1 MVLRCSSRRSLRELT
16 VKKTGDSAG
25 HSNEIEGT
33 EDENLD
39 LSRREAISR
48 IGKFAIYTS
57 PALLAMLT
65 GEAYA
70 QAFTGAA

>member
-1 MVLRCSSRRSLRELT
+1 M
-16 VKKTGDSAG
+16 KKTRGLAG

-70 QAFTGAA
+70 QALYWCSLTIDE